1 MTLSHGVG
9 ADADAIEAV
18 YRSRHSGF
26 RNALAT
32 VTGSQE
38 SARDAV
44 QEGFAIALA
53 KRTQFRGGSLEAWVW
68 RIALRCA
75 IHGRR
80 AGLRSEPN
88 DSLDAIDPRL
98 TAPERD
104 PVLAEAIRSLP
115 PRRRLM
121 VFLRYFAD
129 LSYADIAEACDVSEG
144 TVAATLAQAREALA
158 RELDSAEAHR

>member
-1 MTLSHGVG
+1 VTLSHGVG

-38 SARDAV
+38 SALDAV

-104 PVLAEAIRSLP
+104 PVLAEAIRCLP

-158 RELDSAEAHR
+158 RELDPAEAHR

>member
-1 MTLSHGVG
+1 VG

-18 YRSRHSGF
+18 YRARYHGF
-26 RNALAT
+26 VAALAT
-32 VTGSQE
+32 VTGDRD

-44 QEGFAIALA
+44 QEGFAIALS
-53 KRTQFRGGSLEAWVW
+53 KRGQFRGGSLEAWVW

-75 IHGRR
+75 LHGRR
-80 AGLRSEPN
+80 AGLRTDLN
-88 DSLDAIDPRL
+88 GSLDAVDPRL
-98 TAPERD
+98 EPSARD
-104 PVLAEAIRSLP
+104 PVLAEAIRGLP

-144 TVAATLAQAREALA
+144 TVAAALAQAREALA
-158 RELDSAEAHR
+158 EALETEEARR